1 MRNILGELR
10 FNIILII
17 VYLRK
22 TVPSRSEP
30 LCKYGFVKTKVKH
43 LKIASLLMKRKY
55 LIGTITAL
63 MVLGGCQERADF
75 DPTAYVNPFIGTG
88 GHGHT
93 FPGAAFPF
101 GMVQPGPDTR
111 TEGWDACSGYHYSDS
126 VILGFSQTHLSGTGC
141 ADCTDFLIYPSVNK
155 IRTEGDSLSL
165 IPHRFHHKD
174 ESASP
179 GYYSVTFA
187 DSPIKTEITTA
198 RRTALY
204 RFTFKGG
211 QERIIAM
218 DLKHATGE
226 TTVLK
231 SEWKALP
238 DNEIEGMRITSG
250 FMEDG
255 RCAHFNARF
264 SENVAK
270 VTKVS
275 DSQVIL
281 DFNADVD
288 EILVAIGFSVVSTK
302 NARLNSVTEIPDLD
316 FEKVHEST
324 ARAWKEQ
331 LSRVKINQGSD
342 RDLTVFYTSMYHA
355 SLAPSVNSDVN
366 GEYRSHNG
374 DTDLVENGKTYY
386 STLSFWDIFRAW
398 LPLNSLINQK
408 LINDISYS
416 SLKMYEDT
424 GELPLWPL
432 ANGET
437 YCMIG
442 YHSIP
447 FLAEAYLDGY
457 STFDPDKALD
467 AMVVSSSKNRKYSED
482 YIKYGYVPSN
492 GRKESV
498 SITLEYAYDDWCI
511 AKMAERLGR
520 DSVAREYFA
529 RSESYKNLF
538 DQSTRFFRGKNEDG
552 SWAGGFNIYGANKDF
567 TEATPWHYRFFV
579 PHDVEG
585 LKNLFGDNSITD
597 ALDSL
602 FTAENPISDTGIS
615 DVTGFYGLYAHGNEP
630 SHHMAYLYDYLGQP
644 WKTQRLTRDLLR
656 QMYDDTPDGIAGN
669 EDCGQMSAWYI
680 LSSLGLYEA
689 CPSSGEY
696 CLTTPLFKD
705 ATVLLANGKV
715 LRITADHPSMDY
727 IKSVTFNGK
736 EIDRNIITYNEIM
749 EGGTLSFKL
758 SREPHIERTGI

>member
-1 MRNILGELR
+1 MKSKC
-10 FNIILII
+10 LI
-17 VYLRK
+17 
-22 TVPSRSEP
+22 
-30 LCKYGFVKTKVKH
+30 
-43 LKIASLLMKRKY
+43 
-55 LIGTITAL
+55 TITITIL
-63 MVLGGCQERADF
+63 MVSGGCRECADF
-75 DPTAYVNPFIGTG
+75 DPIAYVNPFIGTG

-93 FPGAAFPF
+93 FPGAAYPF

-165 IPHRFHHKD
+165 IPYRFFHKD

-187 DSPIKTEITTA
+187 ESPIKTEITTGQ
-198 RRTALY
+198 RTALY

-211 QERIIAM
+211 QERIIAI
-218 DLKHATGE
+218 DPKHATGE

-231 SEWKALP
+231 AEWKVLSN
-238 DNEIEGMRITSG
+238 NEIEGMRITSG

-255 RCAHFNARF
+255 RYAHFNARF
-264 SENVAK
+264 SESIAK

-275 DSQVIL
+275 DSQLIL
-281 DFNADVD
+281 NFNADAD
-288 EILVAIGFSVVSTK
+288 EILVAIGFSVVSAK

-324 ARAWKEQ
+324 VRTWKEQ
-331 LSRVKINQGSD
+331 LSRIKVNKGSD

-355 SLAPSVNSDVN
+355 NLAPSVNSDVN

-374 DTDLVENGKTYY
+374 DTDLVENGRTYY

-398 LPLNSLINQK
+398 LPLNSLIDQN

-437 YCMIG
+437 NCMIG

-457 STFDPDKALD
+457 STFNPDKALD
-467 AMVVSSSKNRKYSED
+467 AMVVSSSKNSKYSEE

-520 DSVAREYFA
+520 DSVARKYFA
-529 RSESYKNLF
+529 RSENYKNLF
-538 DQSTRFFRGKNEDG
+538 DPSTRFFRGKDEDG
-552 SWAGGFNIYGANKDF
+552 NWAGGFNIYGANKDF

-585 LKNLFGDNSITD
+585 LRNLFGDDSITD

-602 FTAENPISDTGIS
+602 FSFKSPVSDTGIS

-630 SHHMAYLYDYLGQP
+630 SHHMAYIYDYLGQP
-644 WKTQRLTRDLLR
+644 WKTQKITRDLLR
-656 QMYDDTPDGIAGN
+656 TMYDDSPDGIVGN

-680 LSSLGLYEA
+680 MSSLGLYEA
-689 CPSSGEY
+689 CPGSGEY

-705 ATVLLANGKV
+705 ATVFLANGKT
-715 LRITADHPSMDY
+715 LRVTADHPSRDY

-758 SREPHIERTGI
+758 SREPHTERTGI